1 MAEIDNLS
9 IQISANADS
18 AEKSIDKL
26 ISSLRKLNQNLAL
39 GNVSTFARQMREI
52 TSSAKGLSEAS
63 AAISSI
69 AKAGRDLGNLSGYK
83 TVNDQI
89 KETES
94 ETKRLAKSIAESFD
108 FKENGTAK
116 AKENIKQL
124 SMLIGGM
131 FEKLEKGKSI
141 SEEGDIFAAILPSMQ
156 GFKSVLDE
164 DYQAIKKFA
173 DQYKV
178 FVNETQKGD
187 LEHLYGSLAKASQA
201 LGVGLTDKLDVAK
214 FKDLKEFFTRIKE
227 LTNIDFMQGKNEP
240 LAGLE
245 RMKSYL
251 DDYAKSAEQA
261 AKASM
266 GDESFYKE
274 QGEKLEQAVREVYDR
289 IHDES
294 KAKNPFEGITEG
306 VKALQGVKIPQLDG
320 LTQLASD
327 LERIS
332 KVNAKT
338 ISDIAK
344 ALNKFGA
351 MKDSPAAEMADTV
364 QKIAQSRKKATEEA
378 VKEEKGELGQ
388 LYEEQAKL
396 TAKINSFRRGK
407 GNASDEEYKAW
418 KEELANIKDEINK
431 LDKEEVKVPIDVK
444 DVEEQAE
451 KVKGIL
457 GGLYEERAKL
467 KDSISKFQGGK
478 ANLTD
483 DEYTSMKDRLS
494 EINNSLSNLD
504 GDKASKAVEKVG
516 QSAEEATKK
525 LSRLEQVIHD
535 TFAQGFKQDGASAG
549 LAGILEDI
557 KSYSQQISDMKAAP
571 QIFDKSMFEEFS
583 QKLQWSK
590 KLWEEFERS
599 THRKI
604 RLGGALD
611 EASKEATTLRDR
623 LEDLKRLQSEMDSGK
638 VGYDMPKYREW
649 SEEIE
654 KISKRLDELKGKKK
668 EVEQSGGNLNL
679 LANLIA
685 LGHEIGNIANAFDR
699 LANFGIKG
707 LKLAFKPLE
716 EVVEHFKSR
725 IDSIK
730 DTFKG
735 FVDSAKK
742 QLDKLST
749 FWKRSMKTFTF
760 MLVRKAITAVITEM
774 SDAIKSLALW
784 SKQFGTIFNDSM
796 SQITSN
802 FSYIARSIVGAFE
815 PIINYLVPAFNA
827 LADAIARAA
836 GKLGEFF
843 AAMTGQGYYM
853 AAKKQVTDYAE
864 SVDKANKAQKN
875 LIAGLDDLNVIT
887 TPTSTSS
894 GIEDVADQWEKID
907 VSDKMKDWVNR
918 IKDLAKRLFDPIKK
932 AWDNVGEHV
941 KEQFKFMLD
950 NLKKMFKDIG
960 RDWLE
965 VWEQP
970 ETQKILE
977 RIFEII
983 GNIAE
988 GIGWIALRFNEAWN
1002 NAKTG
1007 KKILENIRD
1016 IIGIIVE
1023 HIYNMSVAFVDWAKN
1038 LDFNP
1043 LLQAVEEFTRKVQPL
1058 IDFLGNLI
1066 EYWWE
1071 KVVLRHWKWLIEK
1084 GIPHLLHAIGEVIDA
1099 FNFDKI
1105 LEDLKPVM
1113 DAFETMRENIETG
1126 IVNAFKNLGLA
1137 VADFANSEDFTK
1149 FTQNVAWFME
1159 QITAERVEKLF
1170 TALGTAILDIAEALM
1185 RFVGS
1190 DKFKDFMT
1198 KLFEWYDKLSVDDI
1212 AGFIQKVAFAIAAFK
1227 FTAFIGKG
1235 LAGFFQFLSVVQSF
1249 KGIGGI
1255 IGGMASALGGLSGV
1269 ALPVAGIL
1277 AAVAIAGYSLIKSFG
1292 GLDGVLDEVQ
1302 KHFKIV
1308 KDAVKEA
1315 WEKFNMSET
1324 IDRLKESFKNLTGA
1338 LGDQKSLWQVLF
1350 GLLDAVFVLIADVAI
1365 PMIQVFIDALSASM
1379 DVIGGVLDAVGGLF
1393 DLLKG
1398 FFTGDSDLVLEG
1410 WNRLCDGIKQA
1421 FQGVYD
1427 LLAAPGALVSKF
1439 VEGIV
1444 DFFKWMKHVLIGD
1457 PIVLDTTDGIIKAF
1471 ADMVKEVID
1480 GIGKFVED
1488 AVNWFINL
1496 KDRAIELFNELK
1508 DKAIQKFLEMK
1519 NKVIEK
1525 VTEMKNRVISKV
1537 TELKNEAINKFNEL
1551 KEQAIQKFNELKDN
1565 AIAKFEELKNN
1576 VVQRVTRLKDDAI
1589 GLFNQLKDDV
1599 VGIAGRIAED
1609 VSHKFWDMVDWASDA
1624 FWGVVNSAKDI
1635 MGKVPSAIS
1644 DGLSGVGNAIKGA
1657 LGNAG
1662 RFVSEALGGVVDA
1675 ARDAGRQVIN
1685 GFDQGANQQSNQSK
1699 WFNNTD
1705 SWGKAITNARRTFGI
1720 NSPSKVFREIGGY
1733 LVEGLDEGI
1742 EDNINDSK
1750 KSLEKLYKGMMS
1762 VDLPKFD
1769 LDAAVPKSSLK
1780 MDSYQHTDFTGTAT
1794 FDQDAMQ
1801 ASMRSAIQESI
1812 GSLVLPYLSDIAN
1825 SSRETANKNLT
1836 ISAKDVHTAVRV
1848 EDKRFKTQTGRSAFA
1863 Y

>member
-9 IQISANADS
+9 IQISASADS

-26 ISSLRKLNQNLAL
+26 IGSLRRLNQNLAL

-52 TSSAKGLSEAS
+52 TNSAKGLSEAS
-63 AAISSI
+63 SAISSI

-83 TVNDQI
+83 TVNDQMR
-89 KETES
+89 ETES
-94 ETKRLAKSIAESFD
+94 ESKKLAKSIADTFN
-108 FKENGTAK
+108 FKENGTAA
-116 AKENIKQL
+116 AKQNIKDL
-124 SMLIGGM
+124 TMMIEVM
-131 FEKLEKGKSI
+131 FDKLEKGKSI
-141 SEEGDIFAAILPSMQ
+141 QSDADLFSAVLPNMQ
-156 GFKSVLDE
+156 GFKNVLDE

-187 LEHLYGSLAKASQA
+187 LEHLYGSLAKASKE
-201 LGVGLTDKLDVAK
+201 LGVNLTDKLDVAK
-214 FKDLKEFFTRIKE
+214 FKDLEEYFTRIKE

-245 RMKSYL
+245 RMKDYL
-251 DDYAKSAEQA
+251 ADYAKSAEQA

-274 QGEKLEQAVREVYDR
+274 QGEKLAQTVKGIYDR

-294 KAKNPFEGITEG
+294 KVKNPFEGITEG

-338 ISDIAK
+338 IADIAK
-344 ALNKFGA
+344 ALNKFGS

-378 VKEEKGELGQ
+378 V
-388 LYEEQAKL
+388 
-396 TAKINSFRRGK
+396 
-407 GNASDEEYKAW
+407 
-418 KEELANIKDEINK
+418 
-431 LDKEEVKVPIDVK
+431 KEEVKVPIDVK

-467 KDSISKFQGGK
+467 KDSISKFQIGK

-654 KISKRLDELKGKKK
+654 KISERLDELKGKKK
-668 EVEQSGGNLNL
+668 EVEQSGGNLNF

-685 LGHEIGNIANAFDR
+685 LGHEIGNIADAFDR
-699 LANFGIKG
+699 VANLGIRG
-707 LKLAFKPLE
+707 LQLAFKPLSNTIE
-716 EVVEHFKSR
+716 EYKKKIAGLADSFKKLHDIGR
-725 IDSIK
+725 K
-730 DTFKG
+730 N
-735 FVDSAKK
+735 
-742 QLDKLST
+742 LDKLSQ

-760 MLVRKAITAVITEM
+760 MLVRKAITAIITEM

-815 PIINYLVPAFNA
+815 PLINYIVPAFNA
-827 LADAIARAA
+827 LSDAIAHAA
-836 GKLGEFF
+836 ARLGEFF
-843 AAMTGQGYYM
+843 AALTGQGYYM
-853 AAKKQVTDYAE
+853 AAKRQVTDYAE

-875 LIAGLDDLNVIT
+875 LISGLDDLNVIT
-887 TPTSTSS
+887 TPTSTSN
-894 GIEDVADQWEKID
+894 GIDDLAAQWEKVD
-907 VSDKMKDWVNR
+907 VSDTMKDWAQTV
-918 IKDLAKRLFDPIKK
+918 KDFAKRLFAPIKK
-932 AWDNVGEHV
+932 AWDNTKDHV
-941 KEQFKFMLD
+941 INGWKYMTSELG
-950 NLKKMFKDIG
+950 KMFKDIG
-960 RDWLE
+960 RDFMK

-970 ETQKILE
+970 QTQKIFE
-977 RIFEII
+977 NIFDTV
-983 GNIAE
+983 GNIEEAV
-988 GIGWIALRFNEAWN
+988 GHLARNFRKAWN
-1002 NAKTG
+1002 ENDVG
-1007 KKILENIRD
+1007 LHILENIRD
-1016 IIGIIVE
+1016 IILNISE
-1023 HIYNMSVAFVDWAKN
+1023 HVLNMSDAFKKWADD
-1038 LDFNP
+1038 LDFSP
-1043 LLQAVEEFTRKVQPL
+1043 LLKAVEDFTKRVQPL
-1058 IDFLGNLI
+1058 IDFLGNLMEEVWQRVI
-1066 EYWWE
+1066 
-1071 KVVLRHWKWLIEK
+1071 LAHWKFLVEK
-1084 GIPHLLHAIGEVIDA
+1084 GIPHLLEAISNVIDA

-1105 LEDLKPVM
+1105 LEDIKPVL
-1113 DAFETMRENIETG
+1113 DAFERMRENIDIG
-1126 IVNAFKNLGLA
+1126 IVNAFENLGKA
-1137 VADFANSEDFTK
+1137 VAEFANSEDFSH
-1149 FTQNVAWFME
+1149 FMENVAWFMD

-1170 TALGTAILDIAEALM
+1170 TALGQAIWDVAEALM
-1185 RFVGS
+1185 KFVGS
-1190 DKFKDFMT
+1190 EKFKDFMT
-1198 KLFEWYDKLSVDDI
+1198 RLFEWYDKLSVDDI
-1212 AGFIQKVAFAIAAFK
+1212 AGFIQKIAIAIAAFK
-1227 FTAFIGKG
+1227 FTAFVGKG

-1255 IGGMASALGGLSGV
+1255 ISGMAGALGGLSGV

-1277 AAVAIAGYSLIKSFG
+1277 AAVAVAGYSLIKSFG
-1292 GLDGVLDEVQ
+1292 GLDGVLNEVQ

-1379 DVIGGVLDAVGGLF
+1379 EVIGGVIDAVGGLF

-1410 WNRLCDGIKQA
+1410 WNRLCEGIGQA

-1471 ADMVKEVID
+1471 ADMVKEVIE

-1537 TELKNEAINKFNEL
+1537 TELKNEAIHKFNEL

-1565 AIAKFEELKNN
+1565 AIARFEELKNN
-1576 VVQRVTRLKDDAI
+1576 VVQRITNLKNDAVS
-1589 GLFNQLKDDV
+1589 LFDQLKNDV

-1624 FWGVVNSAKDI
+1624 FWGVVNAAGSI
-1635 MGKVPSAIS
+1635 LGQVPGAIS
-1644 DGLSGVGNAIKGA
+1644 SALSGVGGAISGA
-1657 LGNAG
+1657 LSGIG
-1662 RFVSEALGGVVDA
+1662 SSVSSAFGSVVDA
-1675 ARDAGRQVIN
+1675 ARDIGRQVIN

-1705 SWGKAITNARRTFGI
+1705 TWGKVTTNARRVFGI
-1720 NSPSKVFREIGGY
+1720 SSPSKVFREVGGY

-1801 ASMRSAIQESI
+1801 SSMRSAIQESI
-1812 GSLVLPYLSDIAN
+1812 GSLILPYLNDIAN

-1836 ISAKDVHTAVRV
+1836 ISSKDVHTAVRV